1 MDQFP
6 LDERPL
12 VSKYGDTGFDIAGE
26 RRRFPAG
33 KGDSGGIDLS
43 HWGGHTGEIN
53 TILTTAPQ
61 AGRSSAKAGRSRLP
75 VWRHTDTDRK
85 LLFVRPPVL
94 SAARVKQRFGRSR
107 EPGRT
112 AHRLNWR
119 QNPRMF
125 CVVNQMAP
133 GAL

>member
-53 TILTTAPQ
+53 TILTTAP
-61 AGRSSAKAGRSRLP
+61 
-75 VWRHTDTDRK
+75 
-85 LLFVRPPVL
+85 
-94 SAARVKQRFGRSR
+94 SR
-107 EPGRT
+107 EIVSKGRQIKV
-112 AHRLNWR
+112 AG
-119 QNPRMF
+119 
-125 CVVNQMAP
+125 MATY
-133 GAL
+133 